1 MGDYG
6 LKKNA
11 EGYTDPTAAA
21 TLNRPEPGDVW
32 EYNGTRCLII
42 KNHGRWSTILQLTDN
57 DHPNNAKVMT
67 RNGPAYTDARLITYG
82 QHTKMGRY
90 IETVSVEDFKRV
102 IEAVEVALSIQLPRV
117 ESTSEKEAQAVAR
130 PVNDDPV
137 NRPAHYTSGGI
148 ECIDA
153 IRASMTPEEF
163 KGFLKG
169 NAMKYLWRYR
179 LKGNPAQDL
188 EKAGWYLSRL
198 TEAGEG

>member
-1 MGDYG
+1 MNNE
-6 LKKNA
+6 LRKNA

-21 TLNRPEPGDVW
+21 TLTQKEPGDVW

-42 KNHGRWSTILQLTDN
+42 KNHGRLSTILQLTDK
-57 DHPNNAKVMT
+57 DHPDNVKIMT
-67 RNGPAYTDARLITYG
+67 ESGPAYTNPQLLTYG
-82 QHTKMGRY
+82 LHIKMARY

-117 ESTSEKEAQAVAR
+117 ETTRKEEPKSVAR

-153 IRASMTPEEF
+153 IQASMTPEEF

>member
-1 MGDYG
+1 MNNE
-6 LKKNA
+6 LRKNA

-32 EYNGTRCLII
+32 EYNGIRCLII
-42 KNHGRWSTILQLTDN
+42 KNHGRLSTILQLTDYE
-57 DHPNNAKVMT
+57 HPNNVKVMT
-67 RNGPAYTDARLITYG
+67 CNGPAYTDARYITYG
-82 QHTKMGRY
+82 LHVKMGKY
-90 IETVSVEDFKRV
+90 VETVSVEDFKRV
-102 IEAVEVALSIQLPRV
+102 SEAVEVALGIKLPRV
-117 ESTSEKEAQAVAR
+117 ETAGKDEAKDVTR
-130 PVNDDPV
+130 PVDDDPV

-179 LKGNPAQDL
+179 LKGKPAQDL
-188 EKAGWYLSRL
+188 EKASWYLSRL
-198 TEAGEG
+198 AGTMEEV